1 MGGAA
6 TATRQLV
13 GARLICVE
21 GRISLIADDWT
32 VETARKGAVK
42 LHQSKTGVRV
52 CLGEPSRRYSIVSLG
67 SLARHLGLILAS
79 SHPPASAPAGVCS
92 GGGVCF
98 GSSRLSGGKTAL
110 SELPVILVVEDD
122 QAIQGVIE
130 DTLSEGGFE
139 VAIAASGE
147 EAATLRSGDKA
158 STRHW

>member
-1 MGGAA
+1 
-6 TATRQLV
+6 
-13 GARLICVE
+13 
-21 GRISLIADDWT
+21 
-32 VETARKGAVK
+32 
-42 LHQSKTGVRV
+42 
-52 CLGEPSRRYSIVSLG
+52 SRRYSIVSLG

-92 GGGVCF
+92 GGGVCL

-122 QAIQGVIE
+122 QAIQGVVE

>member
-1 MGGAA
+1 VGGAA

-92 GGGVCF
+92 GG
-98 GSSRLSGGKTAL
+98 KTAL